1 MQRDIDYVVVFQS
14 NEEIV
19 DGCVIVASFY
29 SYDLH
34 TQMSNPFLQRYSILF
49 GIIEFGSIKWHYMNK
64 VTNRIVICFCR
75 LPRVAFISSRRQVYV
90 FVRVIAIMIT

>member
-34 TQMSNPFLQRYSILF
+34 TQMSNPFYNAILSCSVLSSLVRLS
-49 GIIEFGSIKWHYMNK
+49 GIIWTKWQ
-64 VTNRIVICFCR
+64 TE
-75 LPRVAFISSRRQVYV
+75 
-90 FVRVIAIMIT
+90 